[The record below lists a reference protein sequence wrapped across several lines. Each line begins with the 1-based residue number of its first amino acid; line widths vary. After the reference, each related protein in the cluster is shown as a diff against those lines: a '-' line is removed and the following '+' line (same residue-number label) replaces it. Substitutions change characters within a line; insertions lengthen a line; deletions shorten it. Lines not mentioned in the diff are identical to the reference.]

1 MDLSEFIFDVAL
13 SFVGNIMS
21 LKPVFNKMN
30 SVKMKALKTTLKK
43 DMDLVE
49 EKFIDLSDH

>member
-30 SVKMKALKTTLKK
+30 PVKMKALKTTLKK